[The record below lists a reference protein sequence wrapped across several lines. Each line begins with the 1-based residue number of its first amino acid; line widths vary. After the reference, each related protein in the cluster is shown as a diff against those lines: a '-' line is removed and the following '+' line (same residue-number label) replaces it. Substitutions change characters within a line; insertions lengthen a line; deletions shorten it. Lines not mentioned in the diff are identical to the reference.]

1 MKTVPA
7 MNTLIYLYCREKKGI
22 RLDECIQNYLRYSIA
37 KCINNKKKEENPNS
51 VQSSE
56 DIRS

>member
-1 MKTVPA
+1 VRA
-7 MNTLIYLYCREKKGI
+7 IWVVRKKRGG
-22 RLDECIQNYLRYSIA
+22 LEHGIQNYLMDSIA

-56 DIRS
+56 AIRS

>member
-1 MKTVPA
+1 VRA
-7 MNTLIYLYCREKKGI
+7 IDVVRKKVEI
-22 RLDECIQNYLRYSIA
+22 EVRIQNYLMYSIA

-56 DIRS
+56 AIRS